1 MPNAKEVLE
10 WYAWKEREKA
20 MNIEKLKKANGVTE
34 DKKPNDKQR
43 IAELEQENEEL
54 TACILELAE
63 IIGGGES

>member
-34 DKKPNDKQR
+34 DKKPKDKER
-43 IAELEQENEEL
+43 IEQLEVENAELMD
-54 TACILELAE
+54 AVIELAS
-63 IIGGGES
+63 IIGGDK

>member
-1 MPNAKEVLE
+1 MDIR
-10 WYAWKEREKA
+10 ERLKRANKVDETK
-20 MNIEKLKKANGVTE
+20 KKA
-34 DKKPNDKQR
+34 DKER